1 MKYFILL
8 ASIIVL
14 LSSCGPSQKIVKKAP
29 AEQAQTSQY
38 DERFDPLSLNDDD
51 IVIEAGNKKET
62 KQVREDVLNRDADKE
77 NLIEQEVDGWRVQIF
92 VSNNFES
99 ATVKQEQA
107 KSQFKEEHYN
117 VYLIF
122 ETPYYKIR
130 VGDFVNRQEAEE
142 LRDKAREMG
151 YKQAFL
157 VPSKVMVSAER

>member
-14 LSSCGPSQKIVKKAP
+14 LSSCGPSQKIVKKEP
-29 AEQAQTSQY
+29 AEQAQTSPY

-62 KQVREDVLNRDADKE
+62 KQVRKDVLNRDADKE

-107 KSQFKEEHYN
+107 KSQFKEELHK

-130 VGDFVNRQEAEE
+130 VGDFVNHQEAEE

-151 YKQAFL
+151 YNQAFL